1 MEITLV
7 LSYKMPF
14 NAKHAP
20 VGRPTSNGEIFQIM
34 ELIHQI
40 IYNELSAHVAKL
52 GSYNFVGSIKEF
64 VLKDT
69 YKAVTIHFKN
79 KYAQIQFFFAEYGA
93 TSELRN
99 KFDVAL
105 FNDRYILVDLDKFSE
120 IKYGKESLR
129 WFSLNAYTGNK
140 EERVKSAAAFFF
152 KLLSHPE
159 LQPIYIGQFVEIN
172 DYLKSVWE
180 HTGK

>member
-1 MEITLV
+1 
-7 LSYKMPF
+7 
-14 NAKHAP
+14 
-20 VGRPTSNGEIFQIM
+20 M

-40 IYNELSAHVAKL
+40 IYRELSINIKNL
-52 GSYNFVGSIKEF
+52 GEYNFVGTINEF
-64 VLKDT
+64 VLKDAH
-69 YKAVTIHFKN
+69 KAVNILFKN
-79 KYAQIQFFFAEYGA
+79 KYSKIQFFFAEYGA
-93 TSELRN
+93 ISELCSR
-99 KFDVAL
+99 FQAEL
-105 FNDRYILVDLDKFSE
+105 YNDRYILVDLDKFSE

-129 WFSLNAYTGNK
+129 MFSLNAYTGDK
-140 EERVKSAAAFFF
+140 EARVKAAAAFFF

>member
-1 MEITLV
+1 
-7 LSYKMPF
+7 
-14 NAKHAP
+14 
-20 VGRPTSNGEIFQIM
+20 M

-40 IYNELSAHVAKL
+40 IYRELSINIKNL
-52 GSYNFVGSIKEF
+52 GDYNFVGTINEF
-64 VLKDT
+64 VLKDGH
-69 YKAVTIHFKN
+69 KAVNILFKN
-79 KYAQIQFFFAEYGA
+79 KYSKIQFFFAEYGA
-93 TSELRN
+93 ISELCSR
-99 KFDVAL
+99 FQAEL
-105 FNDRYILVDLDKFSE
+105 YNDRYILVHLDKFSE

-129 WFSLNAYTGNK
+129 MFSLNAYTGDK
-140 EERVKSAAAFFF
+140 EECVKAAAAFFF